1 MKLRIALLA
10 TVVALAGVAC
20 GDDDAADTTTT
31 TEGGTTSLP
40 ATTTTAAGGDVSVNI
55 VSFAFQ
61 PNQIEIELGHSVI
74 FTVADGSH
82 TVNSATDAWEPSGGI
97 GEGSSFTVTPT
108 AAGTYDF
115 FCNFHSQMTGTIT
128 VTG

>member
-10 TVVALAGVAC
+10 TVVALVGVAC
-20 GDDDAADTTTT
+20 GDDDAATTTT
-31 TEGGTTSLP
+31 TTAGT
-40 ATTTTAAGGDVSVNI
+40 TTTTAVVSGDVAVNI

-61 PNQIEIELGHSVI
+61 PNDIEIELGHSVI

-82 TVNSATDAWEPSGGI
+82 TVTSATDAWPPSGGI

-115 FCNFHSQMTGTIT
+115 FCSFHAQMQGTIV

>member
-10 TVVALAGVAC
+10 TVVALVGVAC
-20 GDDDAADTTTT
+20 GDDDAAT
-31 TEGGTTSLP
+31 
-40 ATTTTAAGGDVSVNI
+40 TTTTAAATTTTTAITVPSGDVAVNV

-61 PNQIEIELGHSVI
+61 PNDIELELGHSVI

-82 TVNSATDAWEPSGGI
+82 TVTSATDAWEPSGGI

-115 FCNFHSQMTGTIT
+115 FCSFHAQMQGTIV

>member
-10 TVVALAGVAC
+10 TVVALVGVAC
-20 GDDDAADTTTT
+20 GDDDDA
-31 TEGGTTSLP
+31 
-40 ATTTTAAGGDVSVNI
+40 ATTTTAAATTTTTATTVASGDVAVNV

-61 PNQIEIELGHSVI
+61 PSQIELELGHSVI

-97 GEGSSFTVTPT
+97 GEGESFTVTPT
-108 AAGTYDF
+108 EAGEYDF
-115 FCNFHSQMTGTIT
+115 FCEFHAQMQGTIV